1 MTLYL
6 HAATS
11 PLGKILIAVVDDGAL
26 VNLTFCENDDAEAV
40 AATLSRP
47 GEIIVWDA
55 ARCEP
60 VARQLQAYFCGER
73 QTFALPLAL
82 RGTPFQQQVWEELTR
97 IPYGTTVS
105 YRELAER
112 VGRPTASRA
121 VGQANGAN
129 PVVIVVPCHRVVGAR
144 GTLTGYAYGVSRK
157 QKLLQLEGAD
167 RSHLPTRLSEAAVV

>member
-6 HAATS
+6 HGTDS
-11 PLGKILIAVVDDGAL
+11 PLGKILIAVNENGAL
-26 VNLTFCENDDAEAV
+26 VSLTFCKDDNAEAV
-40 AATLSRP
+40 AATVAQP
-47 GEIIVWDA
+47 GETIIWDA
-55 ARCEP
+55 ARCER

-73 QTFALPLAL
+73 QTFDLPLAL

-112 VGRPTASRA
+112 IGRPTASRA

-129 PVVIVVPCHRVVGAR
+129 PVAIVVPCHRVVGTN

-157 QKLLQLEGAD
+157 ERLLHWERTGF
-167 RSHLPTRLSEAAVV
+167 